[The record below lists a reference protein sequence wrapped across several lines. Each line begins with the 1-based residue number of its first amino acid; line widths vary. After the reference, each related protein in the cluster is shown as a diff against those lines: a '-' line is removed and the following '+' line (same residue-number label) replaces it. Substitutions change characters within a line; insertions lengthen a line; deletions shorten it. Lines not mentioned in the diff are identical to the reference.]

1 MFPRNPFLLYN
12 NLPGFSLLKALL
24 FADET
29 TLFASADTLEELIY
43 TRICKFRIPKSCVI
57 FQRTWNGF
65 PPSKTKCMLFNC
77 SEHQIAIANANI
89 FISYFKSVRVCTRR
103 ATCQNLFTLLRIF
116 STNFL
121 AAFPLKVLADL
132 SSFYFYFGFF
142 SDIKCY
148 SISGKQFGLNLRN
161 LRVDRGSD
169 IPAIKLLGIYIIQY
183 TLYCTQRPSTQL
195 FLSHKTFK

>member
-1 MFPRNPFLLYN
+1 MFPRNPFLLFI

-89 FISYFKSVRVCTRR
+89 FISYFKSVRVRTRR

-132 SSFYFYFGFF
+132 SYFYFYFGFF

-169 IPAIKLLGIYIIQY
+169 IPAIKFLGIYCTIYII
-183 TLYCTQRPSTQL
+183 LYAKTQHST
-195 FLSHKTFK
+195 FFIA

>member
-89 FISYFKSVRVCTRR
+89 FISYFKSVRVRTRR
-103 ATCQNLFTLLRIF
+103 DLPESVYA
-116 STNFL
+116 SPDFL
-121 AAFPLKVLADL
+121 HKL
-132 SSFYFYFGFF
+132 SRGISLESFGGFIVF
-142 SDIKCY
+142 
-148 SISGKQFGLNLRN
+148 
-161 LRVDRGSD
+161 
-169 IPAIKLLGIYIIQY
+169 
-183 TLYCTQRPSTQL
+183 L
-195 FLSHKTFK
+195 FLFRLRLFLWY

>member
-29 TLFASADTLEELIY
+29 TLFASL
-43 TRICKFRIPKSCVI
+43 FREHEMAFHPARPNVCFLTVQNIRLPMPTFSLVI
-57 FQRTWNGF
+57 LNPYESAPG
-65 PPSKTKCMLFNC
+65 
-77 SEHQIAIANANI
+77 
-89 FISYFKSVRVCTRR
+89 V
-103 ATCQNLFTLLRIF
+103 TCQNLFTLLRIF

-132 SSFYFYFGFF
+132 SSFYFYFGFGFF